1 SVEIRNRADQL
12 TYSVEKA
19 MADLGGKVDGQKRS
33 EIEDRIRALRTK
45 LEQNASA
52 EELKR
57 GMDEL
62 SKSAQDVV
70 SKAYE
75 QSQGAQGAQ
84 RPGGAAKGGDEPDD
98 GGEYIDAEYDKK

>member
-1 SVEIRNRADQL
+1 
-12 TYSVEKA
+12 
-19 MADLGGKVDGQKRS
+19 
-33 EIEDRIRALRTK
+33 
-45 LEQNASA
+45 
-52 EELKR
+52 
-57 GMDEL
+57 MDEL

-84 RPGGAAKGGDEPDD
+84 RPGGAEGGAAKGGDEPDD